1 MPDPGLSRSEV
12 EEYIAGRP
20 AAEMIMA
27 RSIVRRTVIVGPVLL
42 LAAGL
47 ARGRAGLV
55 AAAIGIALVAGY
67 YLLSGALLSGLAKV
81 SLGAYHA
88 GALLGFLIRL
98 GLITATMFV
107 LAALF
112 DLDRMVLGLTVLAT
126 YMVLLLW
133 EAGAGGPRR
142 RAQASSAQG
151 ARGARK
157 KKAKKQERQTR

>member
-42 LAAGL
+42 LVAGL
-47 ARGRAGLV
+47 ARGWAGL
-55 AAAIGIALVAGY
+55 AASAIGIALVAGY
-67 YLLSGALLSGLAKV
+67 YLLGGVILSGLAKV

-88 GALLGFLIRL
+88 GALFGFLIRL

-112 DLDRMVLGLTVLAT
+112 DLARMVLGLTVLAA
-126 YMVLLLW
+126 YMTLLLW

-142 RAQASSAQG
+142 RAQAKSA
-151 ARGARK
+151 K
-157 KKAKKQERQTR
+157 SAKK